1 MARLLSVSILATLMT
16 SSCTQQVSKEDYVTD
31 VNRLCDETR
40 RELDAYGAALR
51 NASSVDEVRA
61 AVKRG
66 RAIFERFQGD
76 IAALEKPA
84 EDRAILDRWLAA
96 IDEVVD
102 LMRRLEEAT
111 ESGDI
116 GAIDKV
122 AQAAASAQ
130 TEGDALATDYG
141 IEACA
146 G

>member
-1 MARLLSVSILATLMT
+1 MT
-16 SSCTQQVSKEDYVTD
+16 FSCTQQVSKEDYVAD

-51 NASSVDEVRA
+51 NAASVEEVRA
-61 AVKRG
+61 AVERG
-66 RAIFERFQGD
+66 RATFERFRAEID
-76 IAALEKPA
+76 ELEKPA

-111 ESGDI
+111 ESGDL
-116 GAIDKV
+116 GAIDEV

-130 TEGDALATDYG
+130 AEGDALATDYG